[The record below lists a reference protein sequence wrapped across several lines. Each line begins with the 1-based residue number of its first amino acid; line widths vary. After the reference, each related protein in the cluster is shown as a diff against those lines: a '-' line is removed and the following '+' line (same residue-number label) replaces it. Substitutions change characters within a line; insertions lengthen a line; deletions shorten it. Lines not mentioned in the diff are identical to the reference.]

1 MYLMRGNIKDKNK
14 YWYRLYIIED
24 DKSKHSIF
32 VSEAIAKALLSCNVK
47 MYENTSFE
55 VKL

>member
-1 MYLMRGNIKDKNK
+1 MYLMRGFNKEKNK

-24 DKSKHSIF
+24 DKTKHSIF
-32 VSEAIAKALLSCNVK
+32 VSEAIALALVKCNVK
-47 MYENTSFE
+47 VYENTSNE